1 MCLILQSVQQFK
13 LSAVGKLKLT
23 LFLIAVGTSSVAW
36 STTIELAA
44 NVPTSTK
51 DYPFGV
57 IRGQGS
63 FSFFSGS
70 RPIFWMF
77 DTDALYTNIRLNNW
91 LLLEQKTH
99 FFDYQNLNHVFDPA
113 TLTEQKSLSYTASTF
128 EPGLRAVFRKDQF
141 FLQANIS
148 TLFYRLQQREGLK
161 SSFTGYAPAAGL
173 MAGMAFSRSNR
184 PSSKLFLKTDS
195 KYYERGIDPNLLRK
209 NTVHRLQLQGEHQF
223 YLGWFQPGITIKAV
237 NILDEKGSPVKDN
250 LVMDSVGGPELFYN
264 RLIGFAFSA
273 FRSSRYMMISVKVPV
288 LMLGSFR
295 SEFLFDRA
303 YLNSDITPVADGIGL
318 HNSYKANWGQVYL
331 QLGRTLYPN
340 LDNWQFYGGFK
351 TFL

>member
-1 MCLILQSVQQFK
+1 MQHFK

-23 LFLIAVGTSSVAW
+23 LLLVAVSTSSVAW
-36 STTIELAA
+36 SSTIELAA
-44 NVPTSTK
+44 NIPTSSK

-63 FSFFSGS
+63 FSFFSDR

-77 DTDALYTNIRLNNW
+77 DTDALYTNIRLNKW

-99 FFDYQNLNHVFDPA
+99 FFDYQNLNHVFNPA
-113 TLTEQKSLSYTASTF
+113 TLEEQKTLSYTASTF
-128 EPGLRAVFRKDQF
+128 EPGLRAVFRKNQF
-141 FLQANIS
+141 FLQVNVS
-148 TLFYRLQQREGLK
+148 TLLYRLQQREEPK
-161 SSFTGYAPAAGL
+161 ISFTGYAPGAGL
-173 MAGMAFSRSNR
+173 MAGMTFSRSKK
-184 PSSKLFLKTDS
+184 PSSKIFLKTDS
-195 KYYERGIDPNLLRK
+195 KYYERGIDPGLLRK
-209 NTVHRLQLQGEHQF
+209 NTVHRLQLQGDHQF

-237 NILDEKGSPVKDN
+237 NILNEAGSPVKDD
-250 LVMDSVGGPELFYN
+250 LVRDSVGGPELFYN

-273 FRSSRYMMISVKVPV
+273 FRSSRYLMISVKLPV
-288 LMLGSFR
+288 LMLDRFR

-303 YLNSDITPVADGIGL
+303 YLNSDVTPVADGIGL
-318 HNSYKANWGQVYL
+318 QNSYKTDWGEVFL

>member
-1 MCLILQSVQQFK
+1 MYLHLPKTILLEWLEVKALFLFFLTAGQYSGCLIQTLCTQTFAWTSGCFSSK
-13 LSAVGKLKLT
+13 KPTFWLSKPE
-23 LFLIAVGTSSVAW
+23 SC
-36 STTIELAA
+36 
-44 NVPTSTK
+44 
-51 DYPFGV
+51 
-57 IRGQGS
+57 
-63 FSFFSGS
+63 
-70 RPIFWMF
+70 FWPG
-77 DTDALYTNIRLNNW
+77 
-91 LLLEQKTH
+91 
-99 FFDYQNLNHVFDPA
+99 NLNRTKKLVLYGFY
-113 TLTEQKSLSYTASTF
+113 L

-148 TLFYRLQQREGLK
+148 TLLYRLQQREGLK
-161 SSFTGYAPAAGL
+161 TSFTGYAPGAGL

-195 KYYERGIDPNLLRK
+195 KYYERGVDPNLLRK

-223 YLGWFQPGITIKAV
+223 YLGWFQPGIIVKAV
-237 NILDEKGSPVKDN
+237 NILNETGSPVKDN

-273 FRSSRYMMISVKVPV
+273 FRSSRYMMISVKLPV

-351 TFL
+351 TFLWISL